1 MWGVFA
7 KPFRNIER
15 IFPTKQE
22 AVSRMVDLCK
32 TMPNIK
38 RITIFG
44 SAVTAGCNPWSDI
57 DIYFETDT
65 PLQTYPVVLGDD
77 VFDNWSNFTAEGE
90 LLEEIKKKGI
100 VVYERGSTVAGG
112 VNMENTARSD
122 EERIPME
129 LINGKIVMMSPR
141 PRVDHTRVSGEIYRI
156 FSTALKGKRC
166 EAFPDGV
173 DVYLD
178 EKNHFVPD
186 AMIVCDPS
194 RIKPTH
200 IEGAPT
206 LVVEVLSPRTQIYD
220 RGAKMQAYAAAG
232 VQEYWI
238 VDPLGKSVEIYRPQ
252 DGRMEIQRVYT
263 YYSPEEIAENATAP
277 ERFRLTDEE
286 KEQDI
291 YVGLCGGFH
300 VLLADVFERVLNHA

>member
-1 MWGVFA
+1 
-7 KPFRNIER
+7 
-15 IFPTKQE
+15 
-22 AVSRMVDLCK
+22 
-32 TMPNIK
+32 
-38 RITIFG
+38 
-44 SAVTAGCNPWSDI
+44 
-57 DIYFETDT
+57 
-65 PLQTYPVVLGDD
+65 
-77 VFDNWSNFTAEGE
+77 
-90 LLEEIKKKGI
+90 
-100 VVYERGSTVAGG
+100 
-112 VNMENTARSD
+112 MENTARPE

-129 LINGKIVMMSPR
+129 LINGKIVMMSPC
-141 PRVDHTRVSGEIYRI
+141 PRVDHTRVSGAIYRI
-156 FSTALKGKRC
+156 FSNALQGKRC

-178 EKNHFVPD
+178 EKNRFVPD

-194 RIKPTH
+194 KIKPTH

-206 LVVEVLSPRTQIYD
+206 LIVEVLSPSTQIYD

-252 DGRMEIQRVYT
+252 DGRFEIQRVYT
-263 YYSPEEIAENATAP
+263 YYSPEDIAENATEP

-291 YVGLCGGFH
+291 YVDLCGGFH
-300 VLLADVFERVLNHA
+300 VLLVVREAEDGKFLRLALGDELRDDIVHRVSSCVLFWICQMRRTYRISGLAGI